1 MYIYSVN
8 WYTFSPQ
15 NAKLNC
21 CNYLLRQLKC
31 VYSLLSVR
39 KAIAD
44 CNTMIYISWKILS
57 FISRDPGICK
67 YMRINS
73 SFMRTFTYIQG
84 ILSAKIL
91 SLLNHFF
98 FKIEWLKRR
107 IIATEMPSNIHVTS
121 GLLLMETVF
130 VWAACNSESERDNF
144 PCIFNW
150 STDALLIL
158 LFFLLTELSNIKKNW
173 NKTRW
178 LWQTSSIMTNIVLP

>member
-1 MYIYSVN
+1 MRRRRWDLNPGQINGRRVLSPLRHPLLPKEGENRLGSVAKLN
-8 WYTFSPQ
+8 ESISPANIKFQ
-15 NAKLNC
+15 ITPLLALIFLSDVKLVYLQCKLIHFFTTKAKLNC

-91 SLLNHFF
+91 SLLNY
-98 FKIEWLKRR
+98 
-107 IIATEMPSNIHVTS
+107 
-121 GLLLMETVF
+121 
-130 VWAACNSESERDNF
+130 
-144 PCIFNW
+144 
-150 STDALLIL
+150 
-158 LFFLLTELSNIKKNW
+158 FFL
-173 NKTRW
+173 
-178 LWQTSSIMTNIVLP
+178 